1 MIAKFLASFKFHM
14 IFFYFVESIVK
25 LPYHMPAVLPITH
38 FLKRVPLTDQKKSDR
53 YYEAC
58 P

>member
-1 MIAKFLASFKFHM
+1 M
-14 IFFYFVESIVK
+14 IFFYFLESIVK

-53 YYEAC
+53 YYEAF